1 MKTLLRIIF
10 RFFFQVEIQIPEKST
25 TTEGIIVCNHQ
36 SFLDGILLGVFL
48 PQSPLFVIDKAI
60 AKRWYFSLPL
70 KWIDHVTVD
79 SSHPMSIK
87 YLIEKA
93 KEGRSI
99 AIFPEGR
106 ITLTGSFMKFY
117 EGAAFIAYRT
127 GMPLIPVY
135 LQGAEFSLFSRL
147 QGLVKRKIFTKITL
161 TVTEPIEINVPQ
173 TIRGRARRQYLAD
186 FLQKTFMDF
195 RIECFKPTTIF
206 AALLKARQ
214 HYGGQRI
221 LGEDLQRHPQ
231 TYNQFI
237 KKSIALGAVLSQ
249 FTEPKERVG
258 ILLPNALVTATAI
271 MGLSANQRTPAMLNY
286 TAGLRGMAAAISAAE
301 IKTVITSRRFIK
313 KAKLETMIAHFPKLN
328 WLYLEDLR
336 KEVTPLT
343 KLLILV
349 RQYFPKW
356 THRHNFRPL
365 DKNPWVKKE
374 AVILFTS
381 GSEGLPKG
389 VVHTHHSLLTNVEQ
403 LRTVSD
409 LNTQDIFMVTLPL
422 FHAFGLTA
430 GLFLPMV
437 CGAKAFLY
445 PSPLHYRVIPEI
457 IYDIQA
463 TVLFGTSTFLLNYA
477 KRGTPYDFASL
488 RYVVAG
494 AERLTPETSKIW
506 HEKIGKPILEGYG
519 VTECAPVISLN
530 IPLRYEKGTV
540 GRVLPGIETKLKLIA
555 GIKKGGELII
565 RGGNVMAGYLLT
577 DKPGQLVVPK
587 YEGEEGWHS
596 TGDIVTLNSQG
607 FMTIQGRTKRFAKI
621 AGEMVSL
628 EVVENLVA
636 SLYPEEH
643 HAALTQPDSKRGEK
657 IILFTTEKNIERQ
670 AIISAAQKEGV
681 SELFIPREI
690 KILPSLPLLGS
701 GKIDYQILMEGLMED
716 FTAKI

>member
-1 MKTLLRIIF
+1 MKALLRTIF
-10 RFFFQVEIQIPEKST
+10 RFFFQVELHISEKAT
-25 TTEGIIVCNHQ
+25 AMDGIIVCNHQ
-36 SFLDGILLGVFL
+36 SFLDGILLGIFL
-48 PQSPLFVIDKAI
+48 PQSPLFVIDKTI
-60 AKRWYFSLPL
+60 AKRWYFRLPL

-79 SSHPMSIK
+79 STHPMSIK

-127 GMPLIPVY
+127 QMPLIPVY

-147 QGLVKRKIFTKITL
+147 QGLVKRKVFTRITL
-161 TVTEPIEINVPQ
+161 TVGEPITIEVPQ
-173 TIRGRARRQYLAD
+173 TIKGRARRQYLAD
-186 FLQKTFMDF
+186 LLQKIFMDL
-195 RIECFKPTTIF
+195 RIENFTPTTIF

-214 HYGGQRI
+214 HYGGKQI
-221 LGEDLQRHPQ
+221 IGEDLQRQPK
-231 TYNQFI
+231 TYTQFI
-237 KKSIALGAVLSQ
+237 RDSIALGTVLSQ
-249 FTEPKERVG
+249 LTEPKERVG
-258 ILLPNALVTATAI
+258 LLLPNALVTATAI

-286 TAGLRGMAAAISAAE
+286 TAGLKGITAALNAAE
-301 IKTVITSRRFIK
+301 IKTVITSRRFIE
-313 KAKLETMIAHFPKLN
+313 KAKLETTVAHFPTLH
-328 WLYLEDLR
+328 WLYLEDI
-336 KEVTPLT
+336 KKMVTWQT
-343 KLLILV
+343 KLVIIL
-349 RQYFPKW
+349 RRCFPKW
-356 THRHNFRPL
+356 THRNNFLPYH
-365 DKNPWVKKE
+365 KNPWIKKE

-389 VVHTHHSLLTNVEQ
+389 VVHTHQSLLTNVEQ

-494 AERLTPETSKIW
+494 AERLSPETNKIW

-540 GRVLPGIETKLKLIA
+540 GRVLPGIETKLKLIT

-565 RGGNVMAGYLLT
+565 RGGNVMAGYLFA
-577 DKPGQLVVPK
+577 DNPGQLITPE
-587 YEGEEGWHS
+587 YNGEEGWYS
-596 TGDIVTLNSQG
+596 TGDIVTLNAQG
-607 FMTIQGRTKRFAKI
+607 FLTIQGRTKRFAKI

-628 EVVENLVA
+628 EVVESLIS
-636 SLYPEEH
+636 SLYPDEH
-643 HAALTQPDSKRGEK
+643 HAALTKPDSKRGES
-657 IILFTTEKNIERQ
+657 IILFTTAKGIERRE
-670 AIISAAQKEGV
+670 IINTAQKEGI
-681 SELFIPREI
+681 SELAIPREI
-690 KILPSLPLLGS
+690 IILPHLPLLGS
-701 GKIDYQILMEGLMED
+701 GKIDYQSLKGENL
-716 FTAKI
+716 